1 MKSGIFIRVHR
12 HWVVGILMWHWLDV
26 HSNRLVQ
33 KEGLHGERDKGRY
46 EKNAGLWMAR
56 EALFFSTNRTE
67 MAGLLRTS
75 SGSCF
80 LLCVTD

>member
-1 MKSGIFIRVHR
+1 
-12 HWVVGILMWHWLDV
+12 MWHWLDV

-46 EKNAGLWMAR
+46 EKNAGLWMVR
-56 EALFFSTNRTE
+56 EALFFCTNRTE